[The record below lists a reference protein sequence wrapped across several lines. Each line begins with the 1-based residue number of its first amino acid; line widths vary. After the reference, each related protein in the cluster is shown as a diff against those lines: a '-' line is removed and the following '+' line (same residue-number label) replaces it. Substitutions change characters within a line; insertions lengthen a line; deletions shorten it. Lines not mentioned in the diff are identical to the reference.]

1 MLLTSLQGLG
11 GKRTSITTLTTIGR
25 PPHEPGS
32 PLCER
37 DRHATVPVAIT
48 KVTPETALAASGAP
62 LNPALF
68 FIRIVDS
75 ITLGSFVPSFL
86 FALTMFFPGKGD
98 RKPTIPR

>member
-11 GKRTSITTLTTIGR
+11 GKRTSITPLTMIGR
-25 PPHEPGS
+25 PPMNQEVHCVS
-32 PLCER
+32 
-37 DRHATVPVAIT
+37 ATVPVAIT

-68 FIRIVDS
+68 FIGIVDS

-86 FALTMFFPGKGD
+86 CLP
-98 RKPTIPR
+98 